1 MSCRAG
7 QSSFVVNWQGE
18 MRSCVVLDKPSI
30 SLRDTGFEEA
40 WRHTVK
46 ETEGIRTAARC
57 NSCRLRKVCNT
68 CAAAAIAE
76 TGKADG
82 VPEYLCRY
90 TEATVRYLKETSK
103 K

>member
-1 MSCRAG
+1 MTNRI
-7 QSSFVVNWQGE
+7 
-18 MRSCVVLDKPSI
+18 P
-30 SLRDTGFEEA
+30 LRDVEFEEA
-40 WRHTVK
+40 WKFTKK
-46 ETEGIRTAARC
+46 ETESLRISARC
-57 NSCRLRKVCNT
+57 SSCKLRKVCNT
-68 CAAAAIAE
+68 CVAAAIAE

>member
-1 MSCRAG
+1 MSEGGFLVFMGVLLLLVIIA
-7 QSSFVVNWQGE
+7 VVIA
-18 MRSCVVLDKPSI
+18 VVSAV
-30 SLRDTGFEEA
+30 SG
-40 WRHTVK
+40 
-46 ETEGIRTAARC
+46 
-57 NSCRLRKVCNT
+57 
-68 CAAAAIAE
+68 AAAAIAE